1 MTRLRLVAQ
10 SKLDG
15 RDTWNDEF
23 WSYNPAVFRKAF
35 EEEKR
40 KEYLNLRAVL
50 RIIEEK
56 TFKQIQLEQ
65 GK

>member
-1 MTRLRLVAQ
+1 MDRLRFVAQ
-10 SKLDG
+10 SKLDKHN
-15 RDTWNDEF
+15 TWNDEF
-23 WSYNPAVFRKAF
+23 WSYNPAVFYKAF
-35 EEEKR
+35 EEKK

-50 RIIEEK
+50 SVIDEK

>member
-1 MTRLRLVAQ
+1 MTRLRFVAQ
-10 SKLDG
+10 SKLDK

-23 WSYNPAVFRKAF
+23 WSYNPVVFYKAF
-35 EEEKR
+35 EEEKE

-50 RIIEEK
+50 VIVDEK